1 MIIKGGNIV
10 KLSKWGTLRR
20 GAATVVLVAA
30 LFTSAS
36 AGASGIP
43 AKRHGPTVAKVTPGS
58 DYLAL
63 GDSVSFGYREST
75 TAPAPDYSSAA
86 NFVGYPEYIAAAL
99 GLHLANAACPG
110 ETSSS
115 LLNANALSNGCENH
129 SSATATIL
137 PGGYRTLYPL
147 HVSYSGSQMAF
158 ALQYLRAH
166 PRTSLVTLMIGA
178 NDGFICQQ
186 TTTDQCTSELNS
198 VLTTVTANVHAIL
211 HAIRV
216 TAHFEG
222 QIVLVNYYSMN
233 YANALAS
240 ASSAF
245 LNNAMDA
252 GGTGF
257 NVEIADGYNAFQQAA
272 QYSAGDSCAAG
283 LLTRL
288 FTNAAFTG
296 CGVHPSVGGQA
307 ILAQTVESVVK
318 K

>member
-1 MIIKGGNIV
+1 MQ
-10 KLSKWGTLRR
+10 LSKWGTSRHLVT
-20 GAATVVLVAA
+20 AAVLVTV
-30 LFTSAS
+30 LFASSS
-36 AGASGIP
+36 AGASNGP
-43 AKRHGPTVAKVTPGS
+43 VKRHGPTVSKVTPGS

-75 TAPAPDYSSAA
+75 TVPAPDYSSAA
-86 NFVGYPEYIAAAL
+86 NFVGYPEDVAAAL

-129 SSATATIL
+129 SSSTATIL
-137 PGGYRTLYPL
+137 PGGYRTLNPL
-147 HVSYSGSQMAF
+147 HVSYSGSQVAF
-158 ALQYLRAH
+158 ALHYLHTH
-166 PRTSLVTLMIGA
+166 PRTSLITLMIGA

-186 TTTDQCTSELNS
+186 TTTDHCGSATELS
-198 VLTTVTANVHAIL
+198 PVLATVTANVHAIL

-216 TAHFEG
+216 TAHFKG
-222 QIVLVNYYSMN
+222 QIVLVNYYATN
-233 YANALAS
+233 YANVLTS
-240 ASSAF
+240 ASSSF
-245 LNNAMDA
+245 LNKAMDA

-257 NVEIADGYNAFQQAA
+257 NVEIADGFNAFEQAA

-296 CGVHPSVGGQA
+296 CGVHPSVAGQA
-307 ILAQTVESVVK
+307 ILAQAVESVVK

>member
-1 MIIKGGNIV
+1 MRISRWLV
-10 KLSKWGTLRR
+10 PSR
-20 GAATVVLVAA
+20 AAAA
-30 LFTSAS
+30 LVLAAVLLTGASAS
-36 AGASGIP
+36 ASRAP
-43 AKRHGPTVAKVTPGS
+43 ATRRPLPVTAVTPGS

-86 NFVGYPEYIAAAL
+86 NFVGFPEDVAAAL

-115 LLNANALSNGCENH
+115 FLNASALSNGCENH
-129 SSATATIL
+129 PSATGAIE

-158 ALQYLRAH
+158 ALHFLRTH
-166 PRTSLVTLMIGA
+166 PRTTLVSLMIGA

-186 TTTDQCTSELNS
+186 TTADQCVSATELAP
-198 VLTTVTANVHAIL
+198 VLATVTANVRTIVRAL
-211 HAIRV
+211 RLS
-216 TAHFEG
+216 AHYAG
-222 QIVLVNYYSMN
+222 QIVFVNYYATN
-233 YANALAS
+233 YANPLDSVAS
-240 ASSAF
+240 AY
-245 LNNAMDA
+245 LNKALDA

-257 NVEIADGYNAFQQAA
+257 NVEVADGYGAFEQAA
-272 QYSAGDSCAAG
+272 QFSAGDSCAAG

-288 FTNAAFTG
+288 FQGTTFTG
-296 CGVHPSVGGQA
+296 CGVHPSVAGQA
-307 ILAQTVESVVK
+307 LLAQAVESVVK